1 MARAGAFCVRIGR
14 CRTVCKRCAGNAIGF
29 GIGVRNSQRTVGM
42 NQTVVELVVLMLVLP
57 LTLLVLQE
65 MVVPLLRIIPDVLL
79 VVNLDV
85 GLIEMRV
92 SP

>member
-1 MARAGAFCVRIGR
+1 MR
-14 CRTVCKRCAGNAIGF
+14 KRCPGNAIGF
-29 GIGVRNSQRTVGM
+29 GIGVRHSRRTMGM

-57 LTLLVLQE
+57 LTLLVRQE
-65 MVVPLLRIIPDVLL
+65 MVVLLLRIIPDVLL
-79 VVNLDV
+79 IVNLVV

>member
-1 MARAGAFCVRIGR
+1 
-14 CRTVCKRCAGNAIGF
+14 
-29 GIGVRNSQRTVGM
+29 M

-57 LTLLVLQE
+57 LTLLVRQE
-65 MVVPLLRIIPDVLL
+65 MVVLLLRIIPDVLL
-79 VVNLDV
+79 IVNLVV